1 MNKEIVNATIKV
13 LDDNPEWQ
21 QVYERYAKE
30 LQDNGKSYEDAGKL
44 FSIQKP
50 LVVYSK
56 IGSVK
61 DSSKI
66 KLFDLRFAGQS
77 VGEIKVNVKTRQVNL
92 LVNKKQA
99 DFAKDSLG
107 FSDSKE
113 LKGKEDWF
121 TGTNAHNF
129 RKFYYGLVS
138 TDRIPIKSPEHRLE
152 SFLLKEFSKKTRAE
166 NKKLCNIQPVRL
178 GDKFFQ
184 LTTPLKGS
192 THNPQIS
199 IIDNGKGNIGA
210 QGGGI
215 DILSHILHEGENY
228 PRLAVIE
235 LKDQNIAKEPQV
247 EVMEQALIYATFIAK
262 LLRLTSCGKEWFN
275 IFGFGKDITSLNH
288 IDLDVISLM
297 PVGSSKEGELSPI
310 EIDGLNITLHPYTL
324 YFSTDAQGNPDQFS
338 GTLLEAIK
346 K

>member
-1 MNKEIVNATIKV
+1 MST
-13 LDDNPEWQ
+13 
-21 QVYERYAKE
+21 
-30 LQDNGKSYEDAGKL
+30 
-44 FSIQKP
+44 
-50 LVVYSK
+50 
-56 IGSVK
+56 
-61 DSSKI
+61 
-66 KLFDLRFAGQS
+66 DLTPYF
-77 VGEIKVNVKTRQVNL
+77 V
-92 LVNKKQA
+92 
-99 DFAKDSLG
+99 
-107 FSDSKE
+107 DSKE
-113 LKGKEDWF
+113 LKKEDWSK
-121 TGTNAHNF
+121 GKNSQNF
-129 RKFYYGLVS
+129 RKFYYGLESNEKVNV
-138 TDRIPIKSPEHRLE
+138 KSPEHRLE

-215 DILSHILHEGENY
+215 DILAHIRHEGENY
-228 PRLAVIE
+228 PRLAIIE

-247 EVMEQALIYATFIAK
+247 EVIEQALIYATFIAK
-262 LLRLTSCGKEWFN
+262 LLCLTSCGKEWFN
-275 IFGFGKDITSLNH
+275 IFGFRKDINTLDH
-288 IDLDVISLM
+288 IDLDVVSLM
-297 PVGSSKEGELSPI
+297 PLGYSTEGELSPI
-310 EIDGLNITLHPYTL
+310 EIEGLNVILHPYTL